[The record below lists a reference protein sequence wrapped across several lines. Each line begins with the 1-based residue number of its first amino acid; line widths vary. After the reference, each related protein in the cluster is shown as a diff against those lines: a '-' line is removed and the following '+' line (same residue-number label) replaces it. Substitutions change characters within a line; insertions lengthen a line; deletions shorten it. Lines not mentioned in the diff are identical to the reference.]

1 MLHVRIESLKVGQRE
16 LLSKTLEFDPRPGK
30 GGQLTGA
37 NGCGKSV
44 ILTWLA
50 GWGKRILDCTVRGVI
65 SVKRNFH
72 LPEEYSDYC
81 HYAREHVGYMG
92 HRLDE
97 ESLGVTVG
105 EELELIQHSFH
116 GTLPNIVKE
125 VLYVIES
132 NSSFE
137 TRIESLA
144 GGYRQLLALVDVLSR
159 AAKYDCILLDEP
171 WSYMSPT
178 TRFLADHLL
187 KWAIEANPSCKIIVT
202 SHIKASHSE
211 NFEKIE
217 FPTAYLPDQ
226 KVNIPALQD
235 AIQYSHKIRE
245 IGISIKG
252 EPINGHTR
260 LPFFFDHNI
269 DPNESVVTV
278 GSNGSGKTT
287 LLRTVGG
294 LYKVRGKILYCD
306 TTGTN
311 VPKRKLY
318 PHLLGYMFQEP
329 HIYEFRNHVA
339 ELLQIP
345 TNIPQKARKAY
356 EAFND
361 SIYNSYGIFKDQ
373 HPCTLSS
380 GQLRILWI
388 LSLLGWASRWILD
401 EPDASLD
408 KRSKQLLRTII
419 ELHVENHGTFIA
431 ATHNPAMFRSLKSTQ
446 MNVNG
451 AYTVNNEKR
460 FKI

>member
-144 GGYRQLLALVDVLSR
+144 GG
-159 AAKYDCILLDEP
+159 
-171 WSYMSPT
+171 
-178 TRFLADHLL
+178 
-187 KWAIEANPSCKIIVT
+187 
-202 SHIKASHSE
+202 
-211 NFEKIE
+211 
-217 FPTAYLPDQ
+217 
-226 KVNIPALQD
+226 
-235 AIQYSHKIRE
+235 
-245 IGISIKG
+245 
-252 EPINGHTR
+252 
-260 LPFFFDHNI
+260 
-269 DPNESVVTV
+269 
-278 GSNGSGKTT
+278 
-287 LLRTVGG
+287 
-294 LYKVRGKILYCD
+294 
-306 TTGTN
+306 
-311 VPKRKLY
+311 
-318 PHLLGYMFQEP
+318 
-329 HIYEFRNHVA
+329 
-339 ELLQIP
+339 
-345 TNIPQKARKAY
+345 
-356 EAFND
+356 
-361 SIYNSYGIFKDQ
+361 
-373 HPCTLSS
+373 
-380 GQLRILWI
+380 
-388 LSLLGWASRWILD
+388 
-401 EPDASLD
+401 
-408 KRSKQLLRTII
+408 
-419 ELHVENHGTFIA
+419 
-431 ATHNPAMFRSLKSTQ
+431 
-446 MNVNG
+446 
-451 AYTVNNEKR
+451 
-460 FKI
+460 